1 MNSSSIIGIALAF
14 LLLASPHA
22 LAHKI
27 AEQESSVS
35 KSEVTTEQ
43 AMQSQK
49 EFFDLIWEEAD
60 DYE

>member
-14 LLLASPHA
+14 LLLTSPHV

-35 KSEVTTEQ
+35 KSEVTTQQ

-49 EFFDLIWEEAD
+49 EFFDAFWEEAD
-60 DYE
+60 DYD